1 MTCKSIYVV
10 DSFTLQELS
19 LYETNFEPSPQIIV
33 PNCFHINE
41 LPIIL
46 LQREEFVKAEDVL
59 FSGLKDA
66 LVRANFKLLGCL
78 KFPGYFNLE
87 GTNNFLIIGYDI
99 LCGELQMYRI
109 TLDSIF
115 SG

>member
-1 MTCKSIYVV
+1 M
-10 DSFTLQELS
+10 
-19 LYETNFEPSPQIIV
+19 

-78 KFPGYFNLE
+78 KYPGYFNLD

-99 LCGELQMYRI
+99 SGELQMHRI
-109 TLDSIF
+109 AIDSVF